1 MRTVDNLPHLS
12 TMLCSFIALFTL
24 SGCNSV
30 SDASAS
36 GSSSFSQSDRV
47 KGVVLIESPKMGSLL
62 YLRGIAGKGALTF
75 KASASNVSRER
86 LGKHQCMSTPIRFAA
101 GDFSGS
107 SIGINNVESIRL
119 LIYSDEI
126 MDKLMSGDEVVSKD
140 YLVTDQKENSHG
152 DVKIES
158 GLTLN
163 YGFVLNPGEWSWSS
177 LFGLDQEKVNCKWLY
192 LHSKVMSD

>member
-12 TMLCSFIALFTL
+12 TILCSFIVLFTL

-36 GSSSFSQSDRV
+36 DSSSFSQSDRV

-62 YLRGIAGKGALTF
+62 YLRGIAGKGVLTF
-75 KASASNVSRER
+75 KANASNVSGEE
-86 LGKHQCMSTPIRFAA
+86 LDKHQCLSTPIRFAA

-107 SIGINNVESIRL
+107 SIGINNVQSIRL
-119 LIYSDEI
+119 LVYSDEI
-126 MDKLMSGDEVVSKD
+126 MDKLISGDEVVSKD
-140 YLVTDQKENSHG
+140 YLVTVQKENSYG
-152 DVKIES
+152 DIKIAS

-163 YGFVLNPGEWSWSS
+163 YDFVLNPGEWSWSS
-177 LFGLDQEKVNCKWLY
+177 LLGLDQEKVNCQWLD
-192 LHSKVMSD
+192 LNSKIMSG